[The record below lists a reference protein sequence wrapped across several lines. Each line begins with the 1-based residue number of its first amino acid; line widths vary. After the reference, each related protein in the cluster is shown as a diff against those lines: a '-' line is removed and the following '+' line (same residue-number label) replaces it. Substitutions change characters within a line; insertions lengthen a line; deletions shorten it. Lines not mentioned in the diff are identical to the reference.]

1 MGTRTSFRPRPLD
14 TLRQLNIVRDVKEL
28 DDGEQKVSRDIVHSH
43 EALDKDNEEARMV
56 SSKQAKGGKE
66 IPTPDVRVVPTYSV
80 EYLPVHKEPRVYI
93 RGKAGIGWQEED
105 EVDYDLDDEDRQ
117 WLTAFNRGQDRLP
130 YRRMELLLWK
140 LDTAN
145 AEATDSAFLS
155 AGASIAERT
164 SPAAC
169 ATTDHMSRE
178 QAMEALTQVAA
189 VRQPVKD
196 AMYQYWLD
204 KRKQLGKPLL
214 RRLQAPTNSSDT
226 NPHSCFRPRE
236 KINKPMLRN
245 RRRGNDI
252 DSLQKLQT
260 IRQNQ
265 MDAIKV
271 VQFLIK
277 RERKKRDST
286 YAEVDLQ
293 QYQIKMKHEPRQLHD
308 AVDAEYAAAV
318 KLTGKGGR
326 RPVGF
331 DAKSEKAQRE
341 AEGAATPDAL
351 AALVR
356 KSKKRRRDTSRI
368 QSIAALQPPPLPTE
382 PEMLF
387 ANPVSLARLTQPPR
401 DSLAMPSMDFST
413 CSARVGRGGRLI
425 LSRCQPFTLE
435 PLEPD
440 QQPTEELQRPPFDL
454 TVPYAAAE
462 AQHQQE
468 EQQLPRQQ
476 SQSMSQGQLQ
486 QASPSRQPAKPVH
499 QPGVPARPQASGPTH
514 AQAATPSQLPQP
526 IASQTAGQQTRQ
538 QQQQQHPQLIEMPS
552 QPGANGPS
560 PPKSKMANAKKGGT
574 PAAAVNGRS
583 TPGNLKRGPGRP
595 PKKQAST
602 LSNASNGTIGR
613 GSSAMDLS

>member
-1 MGTRTSFRPRPLD
+1 
-14 TLRQLNIVRDVKEL
+14 
-28 DDGEQKVSRDIVHSH
+28 
-43 EALDKDNEEARMV
+43 MV

-93 RGKAGIGWQEED
+93 RGKAGVGWQEED
-105 EVDYDLDDEDRQ
+105 EVDYDLDDPDRQ
-117 WLTAFNRGQDRLP
+117 WLAAFNRGQERLP
-130 YRRMELLLWK
+130 YRRMELLLWR

-155 AGASIAERT
+155 AGASVAERT

-189 VRQPVKD
+189 ARQPVKD
-196 AMYQYWLD
+196 AVYQYWLD

-236 KINKPMLRN
+236 KINRPILRN

-252 DSLQKLQT
+252 DSLQKLQS

-277 RERKKRDST
+277 RERKKRDIT
-286 YAEVDLQ
+286 YADVDLQ

-308 AVDAEYAAAV
+308 AVDTEYAAAV
-318 KLTGKGGR
+318 KLTAKGGR

-341 AEGAATPDAL
+341 AGGAATPDAM

-368 QSIAALQPPPLPTE
+368 QSIAALPPPPLPTE

-387 ANPVSLARLTQPPR
+387 ANPVSLARLTQPPP
-401 DSLAMPSMDFST
+401 DSLAMPSMDISA
-413 CSARVGRGGRLI
+413 CSARIGRGGRLI

-435 PLEPD
+435 PLEAD
-440 QQPTEELQRPPFDL
+440 ATVADEAAQRPAFDL
-454 TVPYAAAE
+454 IAPYIAAE
-462 AQHQQE
+462 VQYQQE
-468 EQQLPRQQ
+468 QQHLPRQQ
-476 SQSMSQGQLQ
+476 PQGQLQ
-486 QASPSRQPAKPVH
+486 QPSPSGQVGRPPLQ
-499 QPGVPARPQASGPTH
+499 QQMGSARAQASGQSLS
-514 AQAATPSQLPQP
+514 QAATPGQTPQ
-526 IASQTAGQQTRQ
+526 SNAGQPTGQTRQ
-538 QQQQQHPQLIEMPS
+538 QQQHQQHPQLIEMPS
-552 QPGANGPS
+552 QPGANLNGPS

-574 PAAAVNGRS
+574 PVAITNGRS
-583 TPGNLKRGPGRP
+583 TPGSLKRGPGRP
-595 PKKQAST
+595 PKKQASN
-602 LSNASNGTIGR
+602 LSSASNGTTGR
-613 GSSAMDLS
+613 GASAMDPS